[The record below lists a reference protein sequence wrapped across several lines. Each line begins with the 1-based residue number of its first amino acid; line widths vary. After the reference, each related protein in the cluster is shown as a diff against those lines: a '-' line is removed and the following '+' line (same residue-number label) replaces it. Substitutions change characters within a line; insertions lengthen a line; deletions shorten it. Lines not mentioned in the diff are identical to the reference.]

1 MNVDS
6 IQNGYVID
14 HIQAGRA
21 MEIYNALELQNLDC
35 SVAILMNVPSSKMGH
50 KDIIKID
57 KLIRLNFTAI
67 GYIDPGI
74 TVNIIN
80 NGSVQKRRM
89 ELPQELRDVLHC
101 QNPRCITSTEQ
112 ELPQVFRLTD
122 PLSRT
127 YRCIYCD
134 AKAKRVDFS
143 AKK

>member
-80 NGSVQKRRM
+80 NGSVQKRRHGASAGAARCTA
-89 ELPQELRDVLHC
+89 LPKPPLHHLDR
-101 QNPRCITSTEQ
+101 PGA
-112 ELPQVFRLTD
+112 PAGFRLTT
-122 PLSRT
+122 P
-127 YRCIYCD
+127 
-134 AKAKRVDFS
+134 
-143 AKK
+143 

>member
-21 MEIYNALELQNLDC
+21 MEIYNALELQGLDC
-35 SVAILMNVPSSKMGH
+35 SVAILMNVPSSNMGH

-143 AKK
+143 AKE